1 MRFNKGRRYTYYS
14 SYSNSRKPRV
24 RWDRIGI
31 IALVSVIVIGALV
44 WFNLSRLKLLIK
56 GYSFS
61 QQNDILSLSGEGVDE
76 VLSHDKMEHIQDWIK
91 ESEDVH
97 YYDEYE
103 KYISLHNGEK
113 VKVVVSTVND
123 IFNQYTPK
131 LEAMNYNDKQIWE
144 ILKTASI
151 DDLKYLIE
159 KKYTYS
165 QIEPYMQVKGFVFQ
179 DMDKYMKVYEEK
191 KNYNYAVLITTYPFI
206 ISENKA
212 TKLYTIQDPKNIL
225 NLVKK
230 GFQLPSSYEPDDL
243 TNPDMPV
250 APDCDNSHLRKE
262 AADALT
268 QMYKDAKELGY
279 NLVVN
284 SAYRS
289 YADQKKTYD
298 EYFKKYDELTAAS
311 LVALPGASE
320 HQTGL
325 GVDLTSQSVINGQ
338 RLVFGDTDEY
348 KWCKQN
354 SYKYGFI
361 LRFEED
367 KANITGIGK
376 EPWHFRY
383 VGKEAA
389 QKIYENDWTLEE
401 YCLNEGIIPN
411 MKENQ

>member
-1 MRFNKGRRYTYYS
+1 MRFNRNRRYTYYS
-14 SYSNSRKPRV
+14 SYSNNRRSRI

-31 IALVSVIVIGALV
+31 IALVVTIVIGVLV
-44 WFNLSRLKLLIK
+44 WFNLSRLKLLFK

-61 QQNDILSLSGEGVDE
+61 QQNNILSLSGDGVDE
-76 VLSHDKMEHIQDWIK
+76 ILSHDKMEHIEDWIK
-91 ESEDVH
+91 ESENVK

-103 KYISLHNGEK
+103 KYITLHTGVK
-113 VKVVVSTVND
+113 AKVVVSTVND
-123 IFNQYTPK
+123 IFNNYAPK
-131 LEAMNYNDKQIWE
+131 LVALGYTDSQIWE
-144 ILKTASI
+144 MLKTASA
-151 DDLKYLIE
+151 DDLKYIIE
-159 KKYTYS
+159 KGYTYA
-165 QIEPYMQVKGFVFQ
+165 QIQPYMQVKGFAFQ
-179 DMDKYMKVYEEK
+179 DMETYMKVYAQK

-206 ISENKA
+206 ISENKPN
-212 TKLYTIQDPKNIL
+212 KIYTIQDPKNIV

-243 TNPDMPV
+243 TKPDMPV
-250 APDCDNSHLRKE
+250 APDCDNAHLRKE

-268 QMYKDAKELGY
+268 QMYKDAKALGY
-279 NLVVN
+279 NLVIN

-289 YADQKKTYD
+289 YSDQQKTYD
-298 EYFKKYDELTAAS
+298 DYFKKYDEVTAAS
-311 LVALPGASE
+311 LVAMPGASE

-348 KWCKQN
+348 KWCKDN
-354 SYKYGFI
+354 SYRYGFI
-361 LRFEED
+361 LRFEQD

-389 QKIYENDWTLEE
+389 QKIYEKGWTLEE
-401 YCLNEGIIPN
+401 YCLYEGIIPN
-411 MKENQ
+411 IKENQ